1 MLLKSNIED
10 LKNILKKDNILF
22 QEEERYCYAE
32 DSTNIREKIALPDL
46 VVFAETVEEVQNIVK
61 YANIHKIPIIS
72 RGAGTNTVGSCV
84 CNKGGIVL
92 NFSKMNKI
100 LDFNPDDMT
109 MCVQPGVVL
118 VDIKN
123 LAESAG
129 LFYPPDPS
137 NFKVSTIG
145 GSIAQSSGGAKS
157 FKYGTTKDYILSL
170 TVVLADGT
178 LMRLGSGTIKDA
190 VGYHLN
196 QLLIGSEGTLAIVVE
211 AELKLIPKPETNAL
225 ITAYFDSI
233 EAAVKGVNGII
244 RERIFPATIDFMD
257 KNAINTVE
265 KFYPSGLNTEKA
277 CMLLIEVDGFASSIG
292 TQLNRVEK
300 ALREN
305 EASDIVAVFN
315 KDEMEAV
322 WTARRASYGATARLA
337 PDVVTD
343 DVIVPRSSLSKMV
356 CGCEEI
362 CKRHNLQVCIVG
374 HVGDGNVH
382 PQLALNL
389 ENDEEYKN
397 LLDAKGE
404 IYSLAISLGGTISA
418 EHGVGIEKMSY
429 INKILGT
436 NEINYMKKIKKLFD
450 PNCILNPDKIFK
462 L

>member
-1 MLLKSNIED
+1 
-10 LKNILKKDNILF
+10 
-22 QEEERYCYAE
+22 
-32 DSTNIREKIALPDL
+32 
-46 VVFAETVEEVQNIVK
+46 
-61 YANIHKIPIIS
+61 
-72 RGAGTNTVGSCV
+72 
-84 CNKGGIVL
+84 
-92 NFSKMNKI
+92 
-100 LDFNPDDMT
+100 
-109 MCVQPGVVL
+109 
-118 VDIKN
+118 
-123 LAESAG
+123 
-129 LFYPPDPS
+129 
-137 NFKVSTIG
+137 
-145 GSIAQSSGGAKS
+145 
-157 FKYGTTKDYILSL
+157 
-170 TVVLADGT
+170 
-178 LMRLGSGTIKDA
+178 MRLGSGTIKDA

-382 PQLALNL
+382 PQIALNL